1 MSSPGQGMK
10 TVYIGIGSN
19 LGDKQHNCIKAVEMM
34 GQMPGCKLTG
44 RSDWY
49 LTKPVGVNG
58 QDWYVNGIISISTR
72 MSAQDLLDRLMA
84 IEADMGRVRRQRW
97 ESRVIDLDI
106 LLFGEEII
114 DEKNLKIPHSLMHL
128 RKFVLVPMVQLEP
141 DLIHPSLGATMAEL
155 LRKMPKDGQDVTRI
169 RGE

>member
-1 MSSPGQGMK
+1 MK

-19 LGDKQHNCIKAVEMM
+19 LGDKQHNCIKAVEMI

-49 LTKPVGVNG
+49 LAKPVGVNG

-84 IEADMGRVRRQRW
+84 IEADIGRVRRRRW

-114 DEKNLKIPHSLMHL
+114 DEKNLKIPHPLMHL

-141 DLIHPSLGATMAEL
+141 DLIHPSLGGTMAEL
-155 LRKMPKDGQDVTRI
+155 LRKMPKDGQVVTRI
-169 RGE
+169 KGE